1 MAKKTAVVCHH
12 AGFYTDWLT
21 IDASE
26 SYTWLYNSGGT
37 YAPADITR
45 AHSPKYIFMSCGSKE
60 NPEGV
65 KKAAE
70 DLRAA
75 GFNAESYV
83 SEGTAHE
90 FLTWRRS
97 LYVMAQK
104 LFK

>member
-1 MAKKTAVVCHH
+1 MGGMETRNITLDRPKVF
-12 AGFYTDWLT
+12 GYYGL
-21 IDASE
+21 
-26 SYTWLYNSGGT
+26 LSGGT
-37 YAPADITR
+37 YAPSDITP